1 MTATTR
7 PATPPS
13 AEESS
18 AKGST
23 VRGTYAFV
31 RERLGDAAL
40 KTVRGSLPTALRDTL
55 DGVAATEE
63 VPYHALVA
71 LWDAVDRVMRDAHPD
86 WAEEAGAFAIDSV
99 GVQLY
104 GGILRKSNPQAF
116 LTQSISLFRLYYHP
130 GDITVVEDAPGRAIL
145 RLVDFDPVTR
155 HFCRRQTGGLRRA
168 VELAG
173 GESARVRHVRCVI
186 EGDAFCEWQLEWH
199 VPRAQQPVTP
209 R

>member
-1 MTATTR
+1 MSPRAATSTTA
-7 PATPPS
+7 PAPPT
-13 AEESS
+13 

-31 RERLGDAAL
+31 RDRAGASGLDAVRAL
-40 KTVRGSLPTALRDTL
+40 LAPPVRQLLDTVG
-55 DGVAATEE
+55 ATDE
-63 VPYHALVA
+63 VSYPALVT
-71 LWDAVDRVMRDAHPD
+71 LWDAVDRVMAGD
-86 WAEEAGAFAIDSV
+86 WPAWADDSGAYAIDSV

-104 GGILRKSNPQAF
+104 GGILRKANPRAF

-173 GESARVRHVRCVI
+173 GESARVRHVRCSI
-186 EGDAFCEWQLEWH
+186 EGDAFCEWQLDWH
-199 VPRAQQPVTP
+199 VPRG
-209 R
+209 

>member
-1 MTATTR
+1 MSPHSTGT
-7 PATPPS
+7 S
-13 AEESS
+13 AGPT

-31 RERLGDAAL
+31 RDRLGEARLAAIRLSLDPDLRAELDAVSA
-40 KTVRGSLPTALRDTL
+40 TDEISYSSLI
-55 DGVAATEE
+55 
-63 VPYHALVA
+63 A
-71 LWDAVDRVMRDAHPD
+71 LWDAVDREMRAESPL
-86 WAEEAGAFAIDSV
+86 WAEEAGAYSIDSV

-104 GGILRKSNPQAF
+104 GGILRKATPRAF

-130 GDITVVEDAPGRAIL
+130 GDITVVEDGPGRAIL

-173 GESARVRHVRCVI
+173 GDSARVRHVRCSI
-186 EGDAFCEWQLEWH
+186 EGDAYCEWQLEWH
-199 VPRAQQPVTP
+199 VPRA
-209 R
+209 

>member
-1 MTATTR
+1 MSDIGATAAS
-7 PATPPS
+7 PAAVP
-13 AEESS
+13 S

-31 RERLGDAAL
+31 RDRIGG
-40 KTVRGSLPTALRDTL
+40 VGL
-55 DGVAATEE
+55 DGVRSGLDARVRRVLDRVAATDEI
-63 VPYHALVA
+63 PYRTVVTLWEAIDQALSA
-71 LWDAVDRVMRDAHPD
+71 DHPQ

-104 GGILRKSNPQAF
+104 GGILRKASPSDF

-130 GDITVVEDAPGRAIL
+130 GDITVVEEAAGRAIL
-145 RLVDFDPVTR
+145 RLIGFDPITR
-155 HFCRRQTGGLRRA
+155 LFCRRQTGGLRRA

-173 GESARVRHVRCVI
+173 GESARVRHVRCSI

-199 VPRAQQPVTP
+199 VPRG
-209 R
+209 